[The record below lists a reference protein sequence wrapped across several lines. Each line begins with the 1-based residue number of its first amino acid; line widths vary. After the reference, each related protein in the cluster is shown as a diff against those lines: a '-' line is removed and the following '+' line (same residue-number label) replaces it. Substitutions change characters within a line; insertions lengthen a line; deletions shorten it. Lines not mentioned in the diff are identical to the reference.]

1 MNNNWEDNGSPYY
14 MEEPPINKKPRKKRG
29 LFSYFIV
36 ALIGALVGGILSVY
50 IAPNYLYGN
59 IIPLPQI
66 YKGNT
71 VIEGQKINIS
81 PKDDLTIATAVAKK
95 AVKTVVGITTLETQV
110 DIFFG
115 PRQLQ
120 GVGSGLIID
129 SKGYILTNSHVV
141 GDGNAEKITVQFE
154 NGDKKP
160 AEVIWNDIALDLAI
174 IKVNASNL
182 PVAELGDSDN
192 LQVGEVA
199 IAIGNPLGL
208 QFQRTVTSGI
218 ISGLERTI
226 RDQNI
231 MMEDLIQ
238 TDASI
243 NPGNSGGPLL
253 DAEGKVI
260 GVNTAK
266 ITSAEGLGFAVP
278 INVAKTIIDQVINEG
293 KVTTVY
299 LGIRGVEVEK
309 YEKALGVELTA
320 DEGIILIEI
329 IKDSPAHKAGIKPGD
344 VLKSIDGKEVLDM
357 NTLRP
362 VLYKYRPGDKA
373 KVKLMRNG
381 ENIELEIEF
390 ERKPEG
396 Y

>member
-192 LQVGEVA
+192 LQVGEAA